1 MLPFETIIGQYGPRS
16 ERRPSSPRDQQ
27 THDIFHT
34 RRRRQF
40 KKRRNFPHGQQT
52 HDISHTRQ
60 HLRYKKRGSPQDC
73 LQALGRF
80 QMYQDRLF
88 RKRSTSQSSH
98 QDLHP
103 GDHILLDPAA
113 TKTLTSRKGPMVRTS
128 ACNASIK
135 FSLNRISVPVPK
147 IPPATATA
155 TAAGDWG
162 AAIFEDIDQSIQ
174 DTRTNPSYHT
184 SHLSDSSSIYST
196 AQRQSSGPQTTM
208 DPRAHFS
215 RTSTGRG
222 YPEQMANI
230 APSQEL
236 SGRSTASQTATSS
249 EGTRRDSDASSRLP
263 SSGDTSKTSSHR
275 NTRELGDFYD
285 SYWRQSQQPSP
296 QPTSS
301 SNSTRMEEKAKE
313 GRRQNQLE
321 INVPTIAEVPSPLAT
336 PVPSAGIG
344 KAM

>member
-1 MLPFETIIGQYGPRS
+1 MR
-16 ERRPSSPRDQQ
+16 
-27 THDIFHT
+27 
-34 RRRRQF
+34 
-40 KKRRNFPHGQQT
+40 
-52 HDISHTRQ
+52 ISTC
-60 HLRYKKRGSPQDC
+60 S
-73 LQALGRF
+73 
-80 QMYQDRLF
+80 
-88 RKRSTSQSSH
+88 
-98 QDLHP
+98 
-103 GDHILLDPAA
+103 
-113 TKTLTSRKGPMVRTS
+113 
-128 ACNASIK
+128 ASIE
-135 FSLNRISVPVPK
+135 FSLNHISVPVPK
-147 IPPATATA
+147 IPQVTATA

-196 AQRQSSGPQTTM
+196 AQWQSTGPQTTM

-230 APSQEL
+230 APSQAL
-236 SGRSTASQTATSS
+236 SGQSSASQTATAS

-296 QPTSS
+296 QPTPS
-301 SNSTRMEEKAKE
+301 SNSTRTEEKAKE